1 MCERFKHLILD
12 WLQWKYMRVIQSKFT
27 KTKPKIFSN
36 GEGGGAHAR
45 RAGPGSA
52 FACKPT
58 EQLTDLDV
66 HVVIAKAFI
75 LIKLK

>member
-1 MCERFKHLILD
+1 
-12 WLQWKYMRVIQSKFT
+12 MRVIQSKLT
-27 KTKPKIFSN
+27 KTKPKIFQT
-36 GEGGGAHAR
+36 GRGRGHAR

-52 FACKPT
+52 FAWKPT

>member
-1 MCERFKHLILD
+1 MKVYACNTVKIYKNKTQNIFK
-12 WLQWKYMRVIQSKFT
+12 W
-27 KTKPKIFSN
+27 
-36 GEGGGAHAR
+36 GGGAHAR